1 MKNTFSK
8 IGGWFKAGSSMMKY
22 VCCVA
27 FFVFL
32 YFFVLNLYGIRVL
45 NKCNKDR
52 NYIIENAYYQVCG
65 KKGYETECQNVLKL
79 ISQYQCGNL
88 YASLTK

>member
-1 MKNTFSK
+1 MRSVFLK
-8 IGGWFKAGSSMMKY
+8 IGEWFKTESSVMKY
-22 VCCVA
+22 VCCIV

-32 YFFVLNLYGIRVL
+32 YFFVLNLYSIRVL

-65 KKGYETECQNVLKL
+65 KKGYETECKNVLKL
-79 ISQYQCGNL
+79 ISKYQCNNL
-88 YASLTK
+88 YSSLSK

>member
-1 MKNTFSK
+1 MKNVFSK
-8 IGGWFKAGSSMMKY
+8 VSDWFRTEQGVMKY
-22 VCCVA
+22 VCFIA

-32 YFFVLNLYGIRVL
+32 YFFVLNIYSIRVL

-65 KKGYETECQNVLKL
+65 KKGYEAECQNVLKL
-79 ISQYQCGNL
+79 VSQYQCSNL
-88 YASLTK
+88 YTSLSK